1 MSVSSFTPV
10 TLIGGILQFVDAR
23 TLPGFGL
30 VMGVT
35 SAVSFGTSGP
45 LAKGLIDSGW
55 SSAAV
60 TAVRLGAGSLLL
72 LVPLILLRRNLFAQW
87 SRSPMLVVSYGI
99 LGVAVVQLSFFNA
112 VRYLDVPVALLIE
125 YSGLIL
131 VVAYDW
137 LIRGRTPT
145 TLTGVGCVIA
155 LAGLVMVI
163 VGGGDIGDIDP
174 VGFVWAVIAGVGL
187 AAYFILATED
197 FGKSGQS
204 VEPLALTTGGLLL
217 GTAVIG
223 IAGALGLLPMAAGTG
238 STVLAD
244 TSVPWWVVAL
254 AIAGISTSLA
264 YVTGV
269 HAVRLLGATPA
280 SFVALIE
287 VLSSAVVSWWLLGQT
302 MTVAQLAGAA
312 VLLSGL
318 VAVNMGGRLKSDSQ
332 LAARV
337 PVE

>member
-1 MSVSSFTPV
+1 MHRD
-10 TLIGGILQFVDAR
+10 DAPTR
-23 TLPGFGL
+23 TGYGL

-35 SAVSFGTSGP
+35 SAVCFGTSGP

-60 TAVRLGAGSLLL
+60 TAVRLGLGCLL
-72 LVPLILLRRNLFAQW
+72 LVVPLVLLRRNLFQSWA
-87 SRSPMLVVSYGI
+87 RSPLLVVAYGV

-137 LIRGRTPT
+137 LIRGRTPSP
-145 TLTGVGCVIA
+145 LTGVGCVIA
-155 LAGLVMVI
+155 LSGLGMVI
-163 VGGGDIGDIDP
+163 VGGSGIGDLDP
-174 VGFVWAVIAGVGL
+174 VGLIWAVIAGIGL
-187 AAYFILATED
+187 AAYFILATDD
-197 FGKSGQS
+197 FGKAG
-204 VEPLALTTGGLLL
+204 EPIDPLALTAGGLLL
-217 GTAVIG
+217 GTIVVAV
-223 IAGALGLLPMAAGTG
+223 AGGAGLLPMAAGTD
-238 STVLAD
+238 SAVLAD
-244 TSVPWWVVAL
+244 TSVPWWLVAL
-254 AIAGISTSLA
+254 AIAGVSTSLA
-264 YVTGV
+264 YVTGI

-287 VLSSAVVSWWLLGQT
+287 VVSSAVVSWWLLGQT
-302 MTVAQLAGAA
+302 MAAAQLIGAA

-318 VAVNMGGRLKSDSQ
+318 VAVNLGGRPKVGSEPV
-332 LAARV
+332 ARV

>member
-1 MSVSSFTPV
+1 MKHN
-10 TLIGGILQFVDAR
+10 DAR
-23 TLPGFGL
+23 AHPGFGL
-30 VMGVT
+30 LMGVT
-35 SAVSFGTSGP
+35 SAVCFGTSGP
-45 LAKGLIDSGW
+45 LAKGLIDTGW

-60 TAVRLGAGSLLL
+60 TAVRLGVGSLLL
-72 LVPLILLRRNLFAQW
+72 VVPLVLLRRNLFRQW
-87 SRSPMLVVSYGI
+87 ARSPMLVVAYGV

-131 VVAYDW
+131 VVVYDW

-145 TLTGVGCVIA
+145 PLTGLGCVVA
-155 LAGLVMVI
+155 LSGLVMVI
-163 VGGGDIGDIDP
+163 VGGGSIGDIDP
-174 VGFVWAVIAGVGL
+174 VGLIWAIIAGVGL
-187 AAYFILATED
+187 AAYFILATDD
-197 FGKSGQS
+197 FAKAGES
-204 VEPLALTTGGLLL
+204 VEPLALTAGGLLL
-217 GTAVIG
+217 GTAVIAV
-223 IAGALGLLPMAAGTG
+223 AGALGLLPMAAGTN
-238 STVLAD
+238 SAVLAD
-244 TSVPWWVVAL
+244 ASVPWWVVAL

-287 VLSSAVVSWWLLGQT
+287 VVSSAVVSWWLLGQT
-302 MTVAQLAGAA
+302 MTVAQLMGAA
-312 VLLSGL
+312 VLLAGL
-318 VAVNMGGRLKSDSQ
+318 VAVNLGGRQKSDSH